1 MLRKVSFFFTVAL
14 LFQGYV
20 HAQML
25 PEIRS
30 QECVYGDCENG
41 RGTLEMR
48 VEFGTASYRG
58 NFRDG
63 KFHGQGRLEVP
74 LSFTTRTVYN
84 GNWVDGKRDGR
95 GTYWNGDD
103 RHLYI
108 GQWKDDKRHGRGSY
122 FFNLAE
128 WRENQYTE
136 FWLSQNTE
144 NYTGDFVNDL
154 YQGRGVYR
162 WKDGSRFE
170 GGFFANEKHGFG
182 TYYYSTGTAR
192 QQLWDYGDFVR

>member
-1 MLRKVSFFFTVAL
+1 MIRSLRIIL
-14 LFQGYV
+14 LIIGLLSLPVQ
-20 HAQML
+20 AQML
-25 PEIRS
+25 TDVRS

-41 RGTLEMR
+41 RGTLELQ
-48 VEFGTASYRG
+48 VEWGKAIYRG

-63 KFHGQGRLEVP
+63 QFDGSGRLEVP
-74 LSFTTRTVYN
+74 LSFTSKAIYN
-84 GNWVDGKRDGR
+84 GNWTAGKRNGR

-103 RHLYI
+103 HHLYI
-108 GQWKDDKRHGRGSY
+108 GEWRDDKRHGRGSY
-122 FFNLAE
+122 FFNLTD

-144 NYTGDFVNDL
+144 NYTGEFVNDL
-154 YQGRGVYR
+154 YQGKGVYR

-170 GGFFANEKHGFG
+170 GGFWANEKHGFG

-192 QQLWDYGDFVR
+192 QQLWDYGDFIR